1 MKLIYFSRTEFHSF
15 PLKMFKIF
23 AKFTEILFPILKF
36 LKTGEQ
42 IHLDLIPFLGPK
54 AFPR

>member
-1 MKLIYFSRTEFHSF
+1 MKLIYFLRTEFHSF

-23 AKFTEILFPILKF
+23 AKFTENLFPILNF